1 MIGLPYPNIKSPE
14 LVKKME
20 YINKTQVEYAIYL
33 TLMILLSSI
42 LSLKSRAPDG
52 KLPGQVHYENLCMKA
67 VNQSINQSIG
77 DEAA

>member
-14 LVKKME
+14 LVEKME